1 MKTIFGLSNLK
12 EKFKDTIV
20 LIGVFDGM
28 HRGHRYLI
36 EKSVRTAR
44 ALHKKTAA
52 ITFHPHPK
60 GQPYLISL
68 KHRLKVIEEL
78 GVNVCLV
85 IRFSQQFAK
94 SPPESFIRDTLVKFF
109 HPLYVFVGDNF
120 RFGYRAQG
128 DAALLKRLGKL
139 LGFQVRPVREL
150 GAGRKKISSKRI
162 RSLIRAGSLKK
173 AEELLGRRVSV
184 LGTVIK
190 GESRGRILGYPT
202 ANIDPHH
209 EVLPKPGVYAV
220 KVLYKEKEYNGICN
234 IGRRPTFTPP
244 FLRGGNSYAKERA
257 GFSSQEEP
265 LNIEVHLFNF
275 RKDIYGEDMEIQFI
289 RKIRNEKK
297 FPSPSSL
304 ASQLKKDSHTALQIL
319 RRSKG

>member
-20 LIGVFDGM
+20 MIGVFDGM

-36 EKSVRTAR
+36 ERAVRAAR
-44 ALHKKTAA
+44 ALHKKTVA
-52 ITFHPHPK
+52 ITFDPHPK

-68 KHRLKVIEEL
+68 AHRLKVIAEL
-78 GVNVCLV
+78 GVSACLV

-128 DAALLKRLGKL
+128 DVALLKRLGKL

-150 GAGRKKISSKRI
+150 GAGRKKISSQRI

-190 GESRGRILGYPT
+190 GESRGRILGYRT

-220 KVLYKEKEYNGICN
+220 KVLYNEKEYNGICN
-234 IGRRPTFTPP
+234 IGRRPTF
-244 FLRGGNSYAKERA
+244 N
-257 GFSSQEEP
+257 SQEEP

-275 RKDIYGEDMEIQFI
+275 RKDIYAEDMEIKFI
-289 RKIRNEKK
+289 RKLRDEKK
-297 FPSPSSL
+297 FPSPSFLSI
-304 ASQLKKDSHTALQIL
+304 QLKEDSRNALRL
-319 RRSKG
+319 LNLKRVG

>member
-36 EKSVRTAR
+36 EKSVRTGR

-52 ITFHPHPK
+52 ITFDPHPK

-68 KHRLKVIEEL
+68 AHRLKLIKEL
-78 GVNVCLV
+78 GVSVCLV
-85 IRFSQQFAK
+85 IRFSKQFAK

-128 DAALLKRLGKL
+128 DVALLERLGKL
-139 LGFQVRPVREL
+139 HGFEVRPVREL

-220 KVLYKEKEYNGICN
+220 KVLYNEKEYNGICN
-234 IGRRPTFTPP
+234 IGRRPTF
-244 FLRGGNSYAKERA
+244 
-257 GFSSQEEP
+257 SSQGEA

-275 RKDIYGEDMEIQFI
+275 RKDIYAEDMEIQFI
-289 RKIRNEKK
+289 RKLRNEKK
-297 FPSPSSL
+297 FPSLSSL
-304 ASQLKKDSHTALQIL
+304 AAQLKEDSRKALRLL
-319 RRSKG
+319 RAIEICPTDRFLLRGITQEKKF

>member
-78 GVNVCLV
+78 GVSVCLV
-85 IRFSQQFAK
+85 IRFSKQFAK

-128 DAALLKRLGKL
+128 DVTLLKRLGKL

-150 GAGRKKISSKRI
+150 GAGRKKISSQRL
-162 RSLIRAGSLKK
+162 RGLIRAGSLKK

-190 GESRGRILGYPT
+190 GSSRGRILGYPT

-220 KVLYKEKEYNGICN
+220 KVLYNEKEYNGICN
-234 IGRRPTFTPP
+234 IGRRPTF
-244 FLRGGNSYAKERA
+244 G
-257 GFSSQEEP
+257 SQEEP

-289 RKIRNEKK
+289 RKLRDEKK

-304 ASQLKKDSHTALQIL
+304 AAQLKEDSRKALRL
-319 RRSKG
+319 LGPRVKGSGLDPKRVG

>member
-44 ALHKKTAA
+44 ALHKKTAV

-68 KHRLKVIEEL
+68 THRLKVIAEL
-78 GVNVCLV
+78 GADVCLV
-85 IRFSQQFAK
+85 IRFSERFANI
-94 SPPESFIRDTLVKFF
+94 PPESFIRDILVKFF

-120 RFGYRAQG
+120 CFGYRARG
-128 DAALLKRLGKL
+128 DVALLKHLGKL

-162 RSLIRAGSLKK
+162 RGLIRAGSLKK

-190 GESRGRILGYPT
+190 GSRRGRILGYPT

-220 KVLYKEKEYNGICN
+220 KVLYNEKEYNGICN
-234 IGRRPTFTPP
+234 IGRRPTFIPP
-244 FLRGGNSYAKERA
+244 FQERA
-257 GFSSQEEP
+257 GFVPQEEP

-275 RKDIYGEDMEIQFI
+275 RKDIYAEDMEIQFI
-289 RKIRNEKK
+289 RRLRDEKK
-297 FPSPSSL
+297 FPSSSSL
-304 ASQLKKDSHTALQIL
+304 ANQLKEDSRKALRL
-319 RRSKG
+319 LDS

>member
-12 EKFKDTIV
+12 EKLKDTIV

-28 HRGHRYLI
+28 HRGHRHLI
-36 EKSVRTAR
+36 EKSVRAAR
-44 ALHKKTAA
+44 ALHKKTAV

-68 KHRLKVIEEL
+68 AHRLKLIEEL
-78 GVNVCLV
+78 GVSVCLV
-85 IRFSQQFAK
+85 IRFSQQFANI
-94 SPPESFIRDTLVKFF
+94 PPESFIRDTLVKFF

-120 RFGYRAQG
+120 RFGYRARG
-128 DAALLKRLGKL
+128 DVALLKRLGKL

-150 GAGRKKISSKRI
+150 GAGRKKISSKRL

-173 AEELLGRRVSV
+173 AGELLGRRVSV

-190 GESRGRILGYPT
+190 GESRGRILGYRT

-220 KVLYKEKEYNGICN
+220 KILYNKKEYKGICN

-244 FLRGGNSYAKERA
+244 FIGPG
-257 GFSSQEEP
+257 SQEKP
-265 LNIEVHLFNF
+265 LNIEAHLFNF
-275 RKDIYGEDMEIQFI
+275 RKGIYGEDMEIQFI
-289 RKIRNEKK
+289 RKLRDEKK
-297 FPSPSSL
+297 FSYPSSL
-304 ASQLKKDSHTALQIL
+304 AAQLKEDSRKALRL
-319 RRSKG
+319 LDSERVG

>member
-36 EKSVRTAR
+36 EKSVRAGR

-68 KHRLKVIEEL
+68 AHRLKVIEEL
-78 GVNVCLV
+78 GVSVCLV
-85 IRFSQQFAK
+85 IRFSEQFANI
-94 SPPESFIRDTLVKFF
+94 PPESFIRDILVEFF

-128 DAALLKRLGKL
+128 DVALLKRLGKL
-139 LGFQVRPVREL
+139 LGFQVKSVREL

-173 AEELLGRRVSV
+173 AEELLGRKVSV

-220 KVLYKEKEYNGICN
+220 KVLYNEKEYNGICN
-234 IGRRPTFTPP
+234 IGRRPTFTPFKTTARP
-244 FLRGGNSYAKERA
+244 KKIKRFQA
-257 GFSSQEEP
+257 GFSPQEEA
-265 LNIEVHLFNF
+265 LSIEVHLFNF
-275 RKDIYGEDMEIQFI
+275 RKDIYAEDMEIRFI
-289 RKIRNEKK
+289 HKLRDEKK

-304 ASQLKKDSHTALQIL
+304 SNQLKEDSRKAL
-319 RRSKG
+319 RWF